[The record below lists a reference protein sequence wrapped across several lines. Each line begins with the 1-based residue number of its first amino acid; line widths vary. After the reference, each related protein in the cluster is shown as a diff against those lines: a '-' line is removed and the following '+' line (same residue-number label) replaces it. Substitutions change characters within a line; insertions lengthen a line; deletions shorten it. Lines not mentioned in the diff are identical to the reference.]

1 MSAPA
6 VGARSGPASG
16 RLPRALHPGAW
27 WIWALA
33 MAAAAS
39 RTTDPLLLG
48 LILAVVAF
56 VVVNRRTDAPWARGF
71 RGYLI
76 LAGIVIAVRVV
87 FRMLLDAEYG
97 ATILFTLPEL
107 VLPEAAAGI
116 SLGGP
121 VSLEGLL
128 AALYDGLRLATMLV
142 CIGAAQALAN
152 PKRLLRAVPG
162 ALHEAGTAVVVAL
175 SVAPQLVASVG
186 RVRRARRLRGAPG
199 RGLTALK
206 AILVP
211 VLEDAL
217 ERSMALAAA
226 MDSRGYGRVGNAPAS
241 ERRTTGVLIVGGLM
255 GVCVGLYGLLDG
267 TAPPW
272 LGLPLFLVGTAVA
285 VGGLLLGGRS
295 AHRTVHRPDPWTPEE
310 WVVAVSG
317 MVAAGALFWASTID
331 VSLMNPSL
339 SPITWPTLAVGPSVG
354 ILVGI
359 APAWI
364 APPPPVVV
372 R

>member
-6 VGARSGPASG
+6 VGAATAAVGG

-56 VVVNRRTDAPWARGF
+56 VVTNRRTDAPWARGF

-97 ATILFTLPEL
+97 ATILFTLPEFE
-107 VLPEAAAGI
+107 LPEAAAGI

-175 SVAPQLVASVG
+175 SVAPQLVTSVG
-186 RVRRARRLRGAPG
+186 RVRRAR
-199 RGLTALK
+199 
-206 AILVP
+206 
-211 VLEDAL
+211 
-217 ERSMALAAA
+217 S
-226 MDSRGYGRVGNAPAS
+226 PAS
-241 ERRTTGVLIVGGLM
+241 STQQKP
-255 GVCVGLYGLLDG
+255 LLFPIH
-267 TAPPW
+267 AFRQP
-272 LGLPLFLVGTAVA
+272 
-285 VGGLLLGGRS
+285 
-295 AHRTVHRPDPWTPEE
+295 
-310 WVVAVSG
+310 
-317 MVAAGALFWASTID
+317 MC
-331 VSLMNPSL
+331 L
-339 SPITWPTLAVGPSVG
+339 SC
-354 ILVGI
+354 
-359 APAWI
+359 
-364 APPPPVVV
+364 
-372 R
+372 RE